1 MATKKDRCLH
11 IDDIVKQVDKLIE
24 ETSIEEWMYVLRQSI
39 NSTIH
44 SYWYEE
50 MAKSYHRSEGK
61 GWIYV
66 GDASGIT
73 RNPNPS
79 IICKQV
85 NRVLKMLAEKKG
97 VKL

>member
-24 ETSIEEWMYVLRQSI
+24 ETSIEDWMYIMKQAI
-39 NSTIH
+39 NSAIY

-50 MAKSYHRSEGK
+50 MAKSRHRNEGK
-61 GWIYV
+61 GWIYI
-66 GDASGIT
+66 DDSFGIT
-73 RNPNPS
+73 RNPNPT
-79 IICKQV
+79 IISKQAK
-85 NRVLKMLAEKKG
+85 RVLNMLAEKKG